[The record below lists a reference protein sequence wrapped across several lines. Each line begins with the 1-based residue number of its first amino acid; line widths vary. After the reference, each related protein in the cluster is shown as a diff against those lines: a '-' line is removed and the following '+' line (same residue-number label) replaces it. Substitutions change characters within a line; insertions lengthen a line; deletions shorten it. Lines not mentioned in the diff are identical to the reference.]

1 MKRLLA
7 IIVVL
12 LLFSCKNL
20 SHNNS
25 KNPLIKYS
33 IQAELSG
40 ISDSTKIV
48 LTVIDSRNFDFRKI
62 DSVITTNGLFSFKG
76 LLNKPEESLL
86 TFYDLKNKDSIIN
99 FFPFW
104 IENADLI
111 LKGNLNKIEITNS
124 PLNSISKKFK
134 NFLEKSRFKERK
146 ELDTVTTD
154 SIRNLIR
161 NKYNTQR
168 RIGIINLIYKYPN
181 NFVSIT
187 ELIKLQLTISKDSL
201 QLYYNQLNGLLKNS
215 EKGISLHN
223 FLTSKKL
230 VIGEHFIDFTARD
243 LAGNSVKLSDFKGKV
258 ILLDFWAWWCGSCH
272 FQNRNEFP
280 SLIAKYKKDDFVIIS
295 YSLDTNKDLWKKS
308 SLDDNITWVN
318 ISNLKGMDD
327 PIAIKYNLQALPNSF
342 LINKKG
348 IVIES
353 FLGYDPKKNLIEK
366 EIDKLLKYN

>member
-124 PLNSISKKFK
+124 PLNSISKKFQ
-134 NFLEKSRFKERK
+134 NFLEESRFKERK

-223 FLTSKKL
+223 FLTSKRL

-327 PIAIKYNLQALPNSF
+327 PIA

-366 EIDKLLKYN
+366 EIDKLLKYNWFE

>member
-124 PLNSISKKFK
+124 PLNSISKKFQ
-134 NFLEKSRFKERK
+134 NFLEESRFKERK

-223 FLTSKKL
+223 FLTSKRL